1 MGKNETTSSFSQ
13 KSGRGVSSLCFLI
26 FGHKKGILFDSQSRL
41 RLTLSL
47 GDPCFAWAS
56 PTRFWR
62 RWMTFILRG
71 LPIVFR
77 QPRTAEHK
85 IKDFTFGIPDSFV
98 RASRLRTFRLQCKA
112 ARLVTWLLNMHNR
125 LVKGWCSHHSEPG
138 SLSDFRSQGFAGISL
153 LRTRTP
159 SVLVQFDSGSARS
172 SFFLNSPLA
181 VLSPDEE
188 CVEPFSEGE

>member
-1 MGKNETTSSFSQ
+1 
-13 KSGRGVSSLCFLI
+13 
-26 FGHKKGILFDSQSRL
+26 
-41 RLTLSL
+41 
-47 GDPCFAWAS
+47 
-56 PTRFWR
+56 
-62 RWMTFILRG
+62 MTFILRG